1 VSYPSR
7 WTFRAAQQICG
18 KRIPT
23 AQCNVVNVVQYLRDF
38 EMNFGR
44 QREGCILVA
53 EEKIIH
59 ENENQPRTSTQC
71 LANHVGVSQFV

>member
-1 VSYPSR
+1 MCHTQVGGHSELHS
-7 WTFRAAQQICG
+7 
-18 KRIPT
+18 KS
-23 AQCNVVNVVQYLRDF
+23 AQCNVVNVVQYLRDFERF

-59 ENENQPRTSTQC
+59 EIENQPRTSTQR

>member
-1 VSYPSR
+1 
-7 WTFRAAQQICG
+7 
-18 KRIPT
+18 
-23 AQCNVVNVVQYLRDF
+23 VQYLRDFERF

-59 ENENQPRTSTQC
+59 EIENLPRTSNQR

>member
-1 VSYPSR
+1 
-7 WTFRAAQQICG
+7 
-18 KRIPT
+18 
-23 AQCNVVNVVQYLRDF
+23 
-38 EMNFGR
+38 MNFGR

-59 ENENQPRTSTQC
+59 EIENLPRTSNQR